1 MTTAL
6 MDKLGELMIYF
17 SSLFYKQQ
25 NQYGFTLTDDYRH
38 KVMTT
43 AHMNKL
49 GELIIYQCFI

>member
-6 MDKLGELMIYF
+6 MDKLCELMIYF

-25 NQYGFTLTDDYRH
+25 NQYRFTLTDNYRH

-49 GELIIYQCFI
+49 GELIIY